1 MTNTITDLKSARAVV
16 AYETTRNKVVYDKY
30 IAANAVTLENVSDH
44 VKALQAL
51 AFPKFDPKTAD
62 DAEKYARKSFGNRV
76 RNGLNTHLGKIVPS
90 KREETAGE
98 TATDGEEGTEE
109 TATVEAES
117 APATLTVADMSTT
130 GLASLA
136 EDVIRE
142 LAVRAN
148 AGDSAAMV
156 TLNTLGEAIAVAD
169 VRPIVDGSR
178 QAVAA

>member
-109 TATVEAES
+109 TATATVGAT
-117 APATLTVADMSTT
+117 PAQ
-130 GLASLA
+130 SLA
-136 EDVIRE
+136 LALQAAQAAGMTRDEI
-142 LAVRAN
+142 LAV
-148 AGDSAAMV
+148 
-156 TLNTLGEAIAVAD
+156 VAD
-169 VRPIVDGSR
+169 VVAVH
-178 QAVAA
+178 AVAA